1 MGGCR
6 RTRFPLLTLHYR
18 FHLGTVLSPAS
29 PVGIQCNGKG
39 TPHSTSVSITRSGIS
54 DPGAFMFRR
63 LSSGKWG
70 RNKTWPSEV
79 QVVHILIMIS
89 FFPWSSRLNSILVRS
104 GFLNCWIHS
113 HVFGIRG
120 LFHHPAPTIHL
131 MILILVFL
139 LNSLYFFSYFLIL
152 YNTEQSELKIIEI
165 NRIFKYK
172 RIKLERS
179 RKAYLSIYWIYF
191 FPKAG
196 RNIFKNIVLTYL
208 ICKQKFD
215 ISKL

>member
-6 RTRFPLLTLHYR
+6 RTHCPLLAPGCR
-18 FHLGTVLSPAS
+18 FHPGTALSPAS
-29 PVGIQCNGKG
+29 PVGIQCSGKG
-39 TPHSTSVSITRSGIS
+39 TLHNTSANIPQSGIS
-54 DPGAFMFRR
+54 DPRAFMFRR

-70 RNKTWPSEV
+70 PNMTWPSEV
-79 QVVHILIMIS
+79 RVANILIMIS

-104 GFLNCWIHS
+104 GFLNYWIHS

-120 LFHHPAPTIHL
+120 LLHHLAPTIHL

-152 YNTEQSELKIIEI
+152 YNTEQSELKIIKI

-172 RIKLERS
+172 RIKIEPS
-179 RKAYLSIYWIYF
+179 RKAYLSIY
-191 FPKAG
+191 
-196 RNIFKNIVLTYL
+196 
-208 ICKQKFD
+208 
-215 ISKL
+215 